1 MRGSGNDLNTN
12 VRDATD
18 TIGDKFRRAC
28 EIVETEYDDRRPARG
43 KTGSRSG
50 DYRPLDDVSRE
61 GRQVEYR
68 KWPRAKG

>member
-1 MRGSGNDLNTN
+1 MRGNGNQLHSNEPDT
-12 VRDATD
+12 TD
-18 TIGDKFRRAC
+18 PIGPKFRRAC
-28 EIVETEYDDRRPARG
+28 EIVETEFDDRRPARG

-68 KWPRAKG
+68 KWPQARG

>member
-1 MRGSGNDLNTN
+1 MRGSGNELNTN
-12 VRDATD
+12 VRDTTD
-18 TIGDKFRRAC
+18 TVSDKFRRAC

-68 KWPRAKG
+68 KWPQAKG